1 MLIKISPTPDV
12 ITLLNAPKNR
22 KLFFAKEPPEKT
34 PVRRDF
40 LLEGWLYRD
49 MVIFIEAGV
58 KEIKFID

>member
-22 KLFFAKEPPEKT
+22 KLFFAKEPPEKA

-40 LLEGWLYRD
+40 LLKGWLYRD